1 MLLTRTQARALMLA
15 AQGMLQRP
23 AKKATRADLLRA
35 IRRMCV
41 LQIDTINVVARSP
54 YIVLWSRLG
63 DYEIRWL
70 EELLAEGKLFEYWSH
85 EACFLPVEDYRLYRH
100 RMLDAVGMG
109 WHYSQSWVESHRAEI
124 DALLELIRER
134 GPVRASDFERTDGVA
149 GGWWEWKT
157 EKRALEMLFTK
168 GELMIA
174 RRQNFQRV
182 YDLRERVLP
191 SWHDGLMP
199 SVEEVRRELALKAVR
214 ALGVTTASWVSDYFR
229 SDKRRTMETVAA
241 LAGEG
246 LLLSVLV
253 EGWKEPALVHP
264 ENRKLLKDVIAD
276 KLKPELT
283 TLLSPFD
290 PLVWDRARARV
301 MFDFDYRLE
310 CYTPAPKRRYGYFT
324 LPILHRGTLAGR
336 LDAKA
341 HRKDGLFEVKSLHLE
356 PHARVNHEM
365 VAGLAGAIKEF
376 AGWHKTPSV
385 VVRLTEPASLAKRLS
400 NSINAL

>member
-1 MLLTRTQARALMLA
+1 MMLSRTQARSLLLA
-15 AQGMLQRP
+15 AQGLLRRP
-23 AKKATRADLLRA
+23 GKKATKADLLRA
-35 IRRMCV
+35 IRRMSV

-54 YIVLWSRLG
+54 YLVLWSRLG
-63 DYEIRWL
+63 DYETRWL
-70 EELLAEGKLFEYWSH
+70 DELLAAGKLFEYWSH
-85 EACFLPVEDYRLYRH
+85 EACFLPIEDYRLYRH
-100 RMLDAVGMG
+100 RMLDASGMG
-109 WHYSQSWVESHRAEI
+109 WHYSQSWVESHRAEV
-124 DALLELIRER
+124 DALLELIRMR
-134 GPVRASDFERTDGVA
+134 GPVRAADFARTDGVA

-157 EKRALEMLFTK
+157 EKRALEMLFTS

-191 SWHDGLMP
+191 SWHDGLLP
-199 SVEEVRRELALKAVR
+199 PIEEVRRELALKAVR
-214 ALGVTTASWVSDYFR
+214 ALGVTNAAWVSDYFR
-229 SDKRRTMETVAA
+229 SDKRRTRETVTA

-246 LLLSVLV
+246 LLLSVPV

-264 ENRKLLKDVIAD
+264 ENRKLLKEAVAD

-290 PLVWDRARARV
+290 PLVWDRERARV

-324 LPILHRGTLAGR
+324 LPVLHRGTLAGR

-341 HRKDGLFEVKSLHLE
+341 HRKEGLFEVKSLHLE
-356 PHARVNHEM
+356 PHARVNHEL
-365 VAGLAGAIKEF
+365 VACLAAAIREC
-376 AGWHKTPSV
+376 ADWHRIPSV
-385 VVRLTEPASLAKRLS
+385 VVRLTEPASLARRLS
-400 NSINAL
+400 NSLNAT

>member
-1 MLLTRTQARALMLA
+1 MMLSRTQARALLLA
-15 AQGMLQRP
+15 AQGLLRRP
-23 AKKATRADLLRA
+23 EKKAAKADLLRV
-35 IRRMCV
+35 IRRMSV

-54 YIVLWSRLG
+54 YMVLWSRLG
-63 DYEIRWL
+63 DYETRWL
-70 EELLAEGKLFEYWSH
+70 DELLAAGKLFEYWSH
-85 EACFLPVEDYRLYRH
+85 EACFLPIEDYRLYRH
-100 RMLDAVGMG
+100 RMLDASGMG
-109 WHYSQSWVESHRAEI
+109 WHYSAPWVESHRAEV
-124 DALLELIRER
+124 DALLELIRMR
-134 GPVRASDFERTDGVA
+134 GPVRAADFARTDGVA

-157 EKRALEMLFTK
+157 EKRALEMLFTS

-191 SWHDGLMP
+191 SWHDGLLP
-199 SVEEVRRELALKAVR
+199 PIAEVRRELALKAVR
-214 ALGVTTASWVSDYFR
+214 ALGVTNSSWVSDYFR
-229 SDKRRTMETVAA
+229 SDKRRTRETVAA

-246 LLLSVLV
+246 LLLSVSV
-253 EGWKEPALVHP
+253 EGWKEPGLVHP
-264 ENRKLLKDVIAD
+264 ENRKLLKEAIAD

-290 PLVWDRARARV
+290 PVVWDRERARV

-341 HRKDGLFEVKSLHLE
+341 HRKEGLFEVKSLYLE
-356 PHARVNHEM
+356 PHARVNHEL
-365 VAGLAGAIKEF
+365 VACLAAAIREC

-385 VVRLTEPASLAKRLS
+385 VVRLTEPASLARRLS
-400 NSINAL
+400 NSLNAT